1 MMMPHWSSHK
11 MRATV
16 PLLTVILRSESD
28 ILLARQRARHVSQ
41 FLGFADGDTTRI
53 TTALSEMARNAVE
66 YGGGGRVSF
75 SIESRALD
83 REDLVIGV
91 VDEGKGIADIPA
103 ILSGRFQS
111 QTGMGIGIKGAR
123 ALMDRF
129 TITSAAGRGTSVVMA
144 KARPWSAAK
153 LSAAD
158 VARLTDELAKA
169 SEATPIGELQL
180 QNQALLGAL
189 QEVTQRRL
197 EIERLNVVA
206 GQARERAE
214 AAQLIA
220 ERSVV
225 VRERFMAL
233 TTHELRTPLNAI
245 GGYLDLL
252 ETELAPSLTEKQKDY
267 FARVQRACRHLLG
280 VTNDFLDMAQ
290 GDAGRLKVA
299 THDGAA
305 RHVMA
310 EAATL
315 VAPQASARQITVRL
329 AETTEHVM
337 YLADVDRVRQ
347 VLVNL
352 LGNAVSFTPP
362 GGTVDVVA
370 QRVYAAPPGS
380 ALTDG
385 PWCVIRVEDTGPGIP
400 ADKLGHVFEP
410 FVQLSSA
417 GQLSRK
423 GSGLGLTVSRQLAL
437 LMGGDLT
444 AASAGEGAVFTLWL
458 PEGHRRLAES
468 SKPADAGHVGE
479 DDGED
484 AEMVGNDVQRVRR
497 LRADSGRPGG

>member
-1 MMMPHWSSHK
+1 

-16 PLLTVILRSESD
+16 PLLTVILRRESD

-41 FLGFADGDTTRI
+41 FLGFSEVDTTRI
-53 TTALSEMARNAVE
+53 TTALSEMARNALE
-66 YGGGGRVSF
+66 YGAGGSVSF

-83 REDLVIGV
+83 REDLVIRV

-103 ILSGRFQS
+103 VLSGHFQS
-111 QTGMGIGIKGAR
+111 RTGMGIGIKGSR

-129 TITSAAGRGTSVVMA
+129 TITSVVGRGTSVVMA
-144 KARPWSAAK
+144 KTLPWSAAK

-169 SEATPIGELQL
+169 SEATPLGELQL
-180 QNQALLGAL
+180 QNQALLNAL
-189 QEVTQRRL
+189 QELTQRQL
-197 EIERLNVVA
+197 EIERLNVIA

-214 AAQLIA
+214 AAQLVA

-252 ETELAPSLTEKQKDY
+252 ETELAPSLTEKQKGY
-267 FARVQRACRHLLG
+267 FARIQRACKHLLG

-299 THDGAA
+299 CHDGAA
-305 RHVMA
+305 RHVMS
-310 EAATL
+310 EAAAL
-315 VAPQASARQITVRL
+315 VAPQASVRQITVRL

-337 YLADVDRVRQ
+337 YCGDVDRVRQ

-370 QRVYAAPPGS
+370 ARATISPPGS
-380 ALTDG
+380 ALGDG
-385 PWCVIRVEDTGPGIP
+385 PWCAIRVEDTGPGIP
-400 ADKLGHVFEP
+400 QDKLGHVFEP
-410 FVQLSSA
+410 FVQLSSD

-444 AASAGEGAVFTLWL
+444 AASTGEGAVFTLWL
-458 PEGHRRLAES
+458 PEGHRRVRQS
-468 SKPADAGHVGE
+468 SELADAGLVNVSSE
-479 DDGED
+479 SPRRTSAITAA
-484 AEMVGNDVQRVRR
+484 AETPLG
-497 LRADSGRPGG
+497 DS